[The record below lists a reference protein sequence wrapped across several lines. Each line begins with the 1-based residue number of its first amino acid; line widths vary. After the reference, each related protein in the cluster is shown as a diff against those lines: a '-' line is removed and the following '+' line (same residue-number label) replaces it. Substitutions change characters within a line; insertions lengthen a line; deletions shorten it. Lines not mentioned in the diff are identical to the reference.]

1 MIETD
6 GIRLDVSGTLDFLT
20 EAELES
26 YSPRVE
32 VAASELENGTSPGAE
47 FLGWLDL
54 PDSFTET
61 ELTAIE
67 KSATIARDDSEICV
81 VVGIGGSYLGARAV
95 LDALPG
101 SASVT
106 GSKGNPEILF
116 AGTGLCAATLD
127 RVLNRLIDKDFRVCV
142 ISKSGTTLEPALAF
156 RILRS
161 ILIERY
167 GPEAAA
173 KRITAITDIKK
184 GALRQLATE
193 EGYET
198 FVIPDN
204 VGGRFSVLTPVGLVP
219 LAVGGVDLRALLAG
233 AGSMRTACRTN
244 DLLTNPAHLYAATR
258 IGLYE
263 KGFTTEVMSTF
274 HGGLQTIQEW
284 WKQLFGE
291 SEGKGGQGIFPAS
304 TVFTTDLHSLGQYI
318 QDGRRNLQ
326 ETFLCVRDSGRE
338 LTVPAEGKR
347 GGNLDGLD
355 YLVGRN
361 LDDIN
366 WKAFEGTRKAHLAG
380 GVPCSV
386 FELDSITP
394 ENIGGLIY
402 LFEKAVGIGGRL
414 LGVNP
419 FDQPGVETY
428 KKEMFRLLGK
438 P

>member
-1 MIETD
+1 MIEAG
-6 GIRLDVSGTLDFLT
+6 GIRLDVSDTRDFLT
-20 EAELES
+20 EEELQG

-32 VAASELENGTSPGAE
+32 KAAAELEDGKSPGSD

-54 PDSFTET
+54 PDRITET
-61 ELTAIE
+61 EFATIE
-67 KSATIARDDSEICV
+67 KSAARARDDSEICV
-81 VVGIGGSYLGARAV
+81 VIGIGGSYLGARAI
-95 LDALPG
+95 LDALPDSG
-101 SASVT
+101 T
-106 GSKGNPEILF
+106 NENPEILF

-127 RVLNRLIDKDFRVCV
+127 GVLNRLAGKDFRVCV

-161 ILIERY
+161 MLIERY
-167 GPEAAA
+167 GAAA
-173 KRITAITDIKK
+173 AARRITAITDAEK
-184 GALRQLATE
+184 GALRQLAIE

-198 FVIPDN
+198 FIIPDN

-219 LAVGGVDLRALLAG
+219 LAMAGIDIRALVAG
-233 AGSMRTACRTN
+233 AGSMRAACRAT
-244 DLLTNPAHLYAATR
+244 DLFVNPAHLYAATR

-326 ETFLCVRDSGRE
+326 ETFLCVRDSGRN
-338 LTVPAEGKR
+338 LTVPAEGE
-347 GGNLDGLD
+347 GGNNLDGLD

-380 GVPCSV
+380 GVPCTA
-386 FELDSITP
+386 FELESITP
-394 ENIGGLIY
+394 ENVGGLIY

-414 LGVNP
+414 LKVNP